1 MNCTQWQNSE
11 PNQQTPTLLA
21 VSVAEA
27 GRPRR
32 EGTLRAGKPGFSG
45 AAGTSAVGGR
55 PVGGGGGRPAGRPAG
70 GGHHAK
76 RWTRCGFSLRF
87 QFQSGRRE
95 NARISRQF
103 QFKTFGTLPNLC
115 LPENK
120 RGEAESYTK
129 VHFSELKYIS
139 QNN

>member
-1 MNCTQWQNSE
+1 MGRAAAWLRQANRG
-11 PNQQTPTLLA
+11 QT
-21 VSVAEA
+21 
-27 GRPRR
+27 GYQR
-32 EGTLRAGKPGFSG
+32 G

-103 QFKTFGTLPNLC
+103 QFKAKGTLPNLT

-129 VHFSELKYIS
+129 VHFSE
-139 QNN
+139 